1 MTEHGLETTR
11 RAIIHN
17 AILPLR
23 FGSLREL
30 YEGLS
35 VEVREAIELAI
46 SELEVGCSLEG
57 TVTYLTLALPK
68 IKNPDDVEKAYVS
81 FVLTSQKHWEIKDSM
96 NGVMKEMP
104 LTAKTKTCFVN
115 AMYAISLG
123 EIFTGK
129 YNSIGDKE

>member
-1 MTEHGLETTR
+1 MSRGT
-11 RAIIHN
+11 IIHN
-17 AILPLR
+17 ARLPLS

-35 VEVREAIELAI
+35 VEVREAIELEI
-46 SELEVGCSLEG
+46 SEMEIGCSMEG
-57 TVTYLTLALPK
+57 TVTYLTLVLPK
-68 IKNPDDVEKAYVS
+68 VKNQDDVEKAYVS
-81 FVLTSQKHWEIKDSM
+81 FVLTGQKHREIKDSM

-104 LTAKTKTCFVN
+104 LTQKTKTCFVN

-129 YNSIGDKE
+129 YNSIGIRG